1 MVDRSKVE
9 AMLARLKRYRAYL
22 EELASIP
29 EEELLADVGR
39 LGGVKYYFQVAVEC
53 CIDLCNYIV
62 AAKGWRAP
70 QSYAD
75 CFAVL
80 GEKGVLPADFVTTAR
95 QMAQFRNRLV
105 HLYWEVSDEAV
116 CSLLHAHL
124 SDFDRFASYILTWME
139 TETGPRG
146 GESEVKT

>member
-1 MVDRSKVE
+1 MLDRNRLETLLS
-9 AMLARLKRYRAYL
+9 RLKRYRAYL
-22 EELASIP
+22 EELAAIP
-29 EEELLADVGR
+29 REELLADAGR
-39 LGGVKYYFQVAVEC
+39 LGGVKYYLQVAVEC
-53 CIDLCNYIV
+53 CIDICNYIV

-80 GEKGVLPADFVTTAR
+80 GEKSILPPDFVPTAR

-116 CSLLHAHL
+116 CSLLHTHRA
-124 SDFDRFASYILTWME
+124 DFDRFAAYILKWMQE
-139 TETGPRG
+139 EFGPAE
-146 GESEVKT
+146 GESEVNQ

>member
-1 MVDRSKVE
+1 MIDRAKLETLLS
-9 AMLARLKRYRAYL
+9 RLGRYRGYL
-22 EELASIP
+22 EDLASIP
-29 EEELLADVGR
+29 REDLLMDVGR

-53 CIDLCNYIV
+53 CIDICNYIV
-62 AAKGWRAP
+62 AAKGWRMP

-75 CFAVL
+75 CFTVL
-80 GEKGVLPADFVTTAR
+80 GERGVLPPDFVTTAR

-124 SDFDRFASYILTWME
+124 SDFDRFAAYILAFLE
-139 TETGPRG
+139 REEAGPEK
-146 GESEVKT
+146 GESKQ